1 MNISVNKETFLEK
14 ISLASKFIST
24 KLSSSTSLQGV
35 CLKGEK
41 KQIHFYS
48 TNLNSYY
55 HSFIN
60 SEKSHRFQ
68 IVVEPKKV
76 GEFLSLLSPG
86 NIEIEIKDKSIII
99 SQGKTRG
106 EFSLFS
112 PEEFPF
118 PPLVSSE
125 KQKIRTSFLRETL
138 PLLLFSASTDETRPV
153 LTGVNFVS
161 REDSNQIV
169 TTDGFRLSLLN
180 FKKEIP
186 FPPMIIPSSF
196 LSEVSRLIGDK
207 EEISFSFQEDE
218 KLLVF
223 YLGEHEFYTR
233 LIDGEYPPYE
243 KVIPAEKKTTVTL
256 DKEELLRNVKLVSVF
271 ARDFSNIVIFE
282 VEKNGLKLSPKTGG
296 GDNNVAYQEAEVEGE
311 NQKIAFN
318 FKFLIDFLV
327 NIPTKK
333 IIIELLR
340 SDSPVVFKGEKIDN
354 LLHIIMPVR
363 IQE

>member
-1 MNISVNKETFLEK
+1 MKIPINKEIILEK
-14 ISLASKFIST
+14 INLASKFTST

-48 TNLNSYY
+48 TNLNFYY
-55 HSFIN
+55 HGFIN
-60 SEKSHRFQ
+60 SESDHQFQ
-68 IVVEPKKV
+68 IVVEPKKIS
-76 GEFLSLLSPG
+76 EFLSLLSPG
-86 NIEIEIKDKSIII
+86 KVELEIKDRSVIIT
-99 SQGKTRG
+99 QGKTKG

-112 PEEFPF
+112 SEGFPF

-125 KQKIRTSFLRETL
+125 KQKIKTAFLRETL

-161 REDSNQIV
+161 RDDSNQIV

-180 FKKEIP
+180 LKKEIP
-186 FPPMIIPSSF
+186 LPSMIVPSSF
-196 LSEVSRLIGDK
+196 LSEVGRLIGDE

-243 KVIPAEKKTTVTL
+243 KVIPAEKKTMVTL
-256 DKEELLRNVKLVSVF
+256 DREEFLRNVKLVSVF
-271 ARDFSNIVIFE
+271 ARDFSNIVILE

-296 GDNNVAYQEAEVEGE
+296 NDNNVAYQEAEVEGDS
-311 NQKIAFN
+311 QKIAFN

-340 SDSPVVFKGEKIDN
+340 SDSPAVFKGEKIDN